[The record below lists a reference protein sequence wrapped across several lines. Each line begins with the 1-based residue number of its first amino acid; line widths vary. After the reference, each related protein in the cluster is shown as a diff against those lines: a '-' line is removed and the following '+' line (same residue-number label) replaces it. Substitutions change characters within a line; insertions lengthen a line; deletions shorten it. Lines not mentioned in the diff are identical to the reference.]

1 MGSFFKTMKKLFL
14 ISLLFLSG
22 CATNYDAPS
31 QSVNSYREQ
40 PGIVEKIQTQES
52 IKKET
57 VETVKPV
64 IQEKQKA
71 VVNEVDLSNNNTYIN
86 VDGNEVHSPAYAS
99 SVPSGASAICGD
111 GTYSFSQNRRG
122 TCSHHGGVSEW
133 LN

>member
-1 MGSFFKTMKKLFL
+1 MKKLFL